1 MKKLSTKTDKKEKA
15 KNKRKLQIAVIGS
28 AAQSEYGSKGG
39 ASPRMEKAA
48 EKIGFLL
55 AKRGVIVVTGGKGG
69 IMEAAARGA
78 KRAGGTTVGIVKG
91 NQRNVANSFT
101 DVEVITGMKADG
113 LDELFLVLMSDALI
127 VLGGGAGTLQEIA
140 IAYRNKKPIIVLD
153 GMNGWG
159 DKLAGKFVDERQ
171 LIKLIQVD
179 TPEEAVKEA
188 CSLV

>member
-1 MKKLSTKTDKKEKA
+1 MKKVIVKQD
-15 KNKRKLQIAVIGS
+15 NKRTNRKLQIAVIGS
-28 AAQSEYGSKGG
+28 AAQGEYGSKGG

-113 LDELFLVLMSDALI
+113 LDELFLVLMSDSLV

-153 GMNGWG
+153 RMNGWG
-159 DKLAGKFVDERQ
+159 DKLAGKFVDERRSV
-171 LIKLIQVD
+171 KLVRVK
-179 TPEEAVKEA
+179 TPEAAVTKAVK
-188 CSLV
+188 LM